1 MIIRFP
7 FPLYRGPVLS
17 GLSPFL
23 IRLSSLQAAFQIS
36 CRSGSIV
43 SGAIGIP
50 YPSWSAVR
58 LVVDAA
64 LLILL
69 RGSAICFCLWSK
81 SGPLPY

>member
-1 MIIRFP
+1 MRLQAFCSVKQLSIKP

-17 GLSPFL
+17 GLSPFP
-23 IRLSSLQAAFQIS
+23 IRLSSLQAAFKIS

-58 LVVDAA
+58 LVVEAA
-64 LLILL
+64 LLI
-69 RGSAICFCLWSK
+69 
-81 SGPLPY
+81 